1 MNAVG
6 QNLNATHYQS
16 NLMSWV
22 ISNAVLEAAFA
33 EVVKSREHD
42 SHNTNIWWLRR
53 NWPAQKQA
61 LRDSLLNSIDRLSL
75 LKRKSLDQTA
85 PPDCATARYMDDG
98 IIFVKTR
105 WQLWRVIKNMHEVVH
120 GLKLKLDL
128 DKTFIGRIHKG
139 VDFVGYRFNAS
150 GLCGLVQRTIDHH
163 WNKRLRLDE
172 QSASDQRGQA
182 WTSPN
187 HGSPLP
193 HHKHILTAPTTRRA
207 TTLYDDLLLQRPQP

>member
-128 DKTFIGRIHKG
+128 DKTFIDRVHKG
-139 VDFVGYRFNAS
+139 FDFLGYRFNAS
-150 GLCGLVQRTIDHH
+150 GLCGLVQKTIDNH
-163 WNKRLRLDE
+163 WNKRLRLHE
-172 QSASDQRGQA
+172 HTRL
-182 WTSPN
+182 TSVCKRISK
-187 HGSPLP
+187 HGSAGCWRGFLRLRLAGCD
-193 HHKHILTAPTTRRA
+193 LTYPRPAAPPPTT
-207 TTLYDDLLLQRPQP
+207 L